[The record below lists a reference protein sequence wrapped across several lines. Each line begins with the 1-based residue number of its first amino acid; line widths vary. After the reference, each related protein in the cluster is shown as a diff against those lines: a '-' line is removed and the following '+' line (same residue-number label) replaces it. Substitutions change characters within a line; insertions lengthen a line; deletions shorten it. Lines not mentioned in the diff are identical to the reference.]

1 MQIEIPEPLLKRLQ
15 KDAIPFV
22 DTPVSVIER
31 LADFYERHN
40 SQKSEIKSDI
50 LKQPQTVK
58 APNDERKFDPH
69 SPPNLFH
76 TTVRG
81 EFGTISF
88 SKWNDL
94 LQIAHVQTFKKTKSF
109 DELRKATRAQIK
121 NGTKTNEGYRPIP
134 EIGISIQGVDAN
146 HAWKHALRLAIYLN
160 VPLKAEIEWRHKDEA
175 AFPGE
180 RGILAWAP

>member
-22 DTPVSVIER
+22 DTNPMSVIER
-31 LADFYERHN
+31 WADFYERHN
-40 SQKSEIKSDI
+40 NQKAEIKSD
-50 LKQPQTVK
+50 KQTQAVK
-58 APNDERKFDPH
+58 TPNGVRKFEPH

-81 EFGTISF
+81 EFGVISF

-94 LQIAHVQTFKKTKSF
+94 LQIAHVQAFKKTKSF
-109 DELRKATRAQIK
+109 DELRKVTRAQIK
-121 NGTKTNEGYRPIP
+121 SGTKTDEGYRPIP

-146 HAWKHALRLAIYLN
+146 HAWKHALRLAIYLK

-180 RGILAWAP
+180 RGFLAWSP

>member
-1 MQIEIPEPLLKRLQ
+1 MQIEIPETLLKRLQ
-15 KDAIPFV
+15 KDAVPFV
-22 DTPVSVIER
+22 DTTPISVIER
-31 LADFYERHN
+31 WADFYERHN
-40 SQKSEIKSDI
+40 NNKVDHKSDGAR
-50 LKQPQTVK
+50 QVVK
-58 APNDERKFDPH
+58 VPNGVRKFDPH

-81 EFGTISF
+81 EFGTTSF

-94 LQIAHVQTFKKTKSF
+94 LQIAHVQAFKKAKSF
-109 DELRKATRAQIK
+109 DELRKVTRAQIK
-121 NGTKTNEGYRPIP
+121 GVTKTDEGYRPIP

-146 HAWKHALRLAIYLN
+146 HAWKHALRLANYLN

-180 RGILAWAP
+180 RGFLMWSP